1 MIVNSGLNLMRDFL
15 NGAAPNPPSHFAVGT
30 GTTAVAAGDT
40 TLETEVERKAV
51 VSKTLS
57 GNGILEYVGELLST
71 EANGNDLSEV
81 GVLNAASAGD
91 LLLRT
96 THAPYSKTADFSVK
110 YVVRHTLTNV

>member
-15 NGAAPNPPSHFAVGT
+15 AGDAPTPPSHFAVGT
-30 GTTAVAAGDT
+30 STTAVTASDT
-40 TLETEVERKAV
+40 TLGSEVERNAV
-51 VSKTLS
+51 TSKTIS

-71 EANGNDLSEV
+71 EANGNDLAEV
-81 GVLNAASAGD
+81 GVLNAAAAGD

-96 THAPYSKTADFSVK
+96 THTPYSKTADFSVK

>member
-1 MIVNSGLNLMRDFL
+1 MIVNAGLNLMRDFL
-15 NGAAPNPPSHFAVGT
+15 AGNAPTPPSHFAVGT
-30 GTTAVAAGDT
+30 GTTAVVAGDT

-71 EANGNDLSEV
+71 EANGNDLAEV
-81 GVLNAASAGD
+81 GVLNAASAGE

-96 THAPYSKTADFSVK
+96 THAPYSKTASFSVK

>member
-1 MIVNSGLNLMRDFL
+1 MIVNAGLNLMRGFL

-30 GTTAVAAGDT
+30 GTTAVIAGDT
-40 TLETEVERKAV
+40 TLETEAERKV
-51 VSKTLS
+51 IVTKTLS

-71 EANGNDLSEV
+71 DGNSNSLSEV

-91 LLLRT
+91 MLLRN
-96 THAPYSKTADFSVK
+96 THVPYSKTADFSVK